1 MKLIRE
7 ETINKDY
14 LIIEQIKRDV
24 EKLDQEKRQNP
35 FSKVST
41 LINSK
46 VKSLKS
52 LLFET
57 VTI

>member
-1 MKLIRE
+1 VKLIRE